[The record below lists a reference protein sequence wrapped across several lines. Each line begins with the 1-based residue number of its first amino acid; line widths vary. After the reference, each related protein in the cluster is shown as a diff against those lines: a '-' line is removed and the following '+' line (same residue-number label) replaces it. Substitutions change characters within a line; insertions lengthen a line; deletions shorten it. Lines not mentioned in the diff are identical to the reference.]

1 MKREYRTC
9 IATVKCTVIPVQENE
24 LCNVYWMIEN
34 NHLDFL
40 LERKPAATFL
50 CAGTSPTDEELT
62 RCNLKGEYFLLVT
75 VQQCSIFDDLGMTVT
90 TRNLNTKYTM
100 VTPVLCQENE

>member
-1 MKREYRTC
+1 MKTEYRAC
-9 IATVKCTVIPVQENE
+9 VATVECTVIPVQENE
-24 LCNVYWMIEN
+24 FCNVYWMIEN

-50 CAGTSPTDEELT
+50 CAGTFPTDEELA
-62 RCNLKGEYFLLVT
+62 RCNLKGKYFLLVT
-75 VQQCSIFDDLGMTVT
+75 VQQCSIFNDSGETVT
-90 TRNLNTKYTM
+90 TQKLNTEYTI

>member
-1 MKREYRTC
+1 MKTEYRVC
-9 IATVKCTVIPVQENE
+9 FASVECTVIPVQKNE
-24 LCNVYWMIEN
+24 FCDVCRMIEN

-40 LERKPAATFL
+40 HARKPAATFL